1 MLNTSIT
8 LLIYHSHFLLIY
20 HSHFLL
26 TYLTYPF
33 EYSDSD
39 DDRLQNYADSSVE
52 DPNAGPPTLDT
63 PSLNEGNEDE
73 DEEED
78 EEEEAGEEANNT
90 IPAPAEIQEE
100 EEEEDL
106 LANVQKQREN
116 RDKD

>member
-1 MLNTSIT
+1 MPSWSTTHTPSWSTSNI
-8 LLIYHSHFLLIY
+8 
-20 HSHFLL
+20 
-26 TYLTYPF
+26 PCG
-33 EYSDSD
+33 YSDSD

-63 PSLNEGNEDE
+63 PSLNEGNEEEEE
-73 DEEED
+73 DEEEDD
-78 EEEEAGEEANNT
+78 EEEEAGEDASKT